1 MNTNEIKIIGIGR
14 AGHRVVEKISFEAIK
29 NTDCIVCDIDAK
41 VLEKSSIQNKMLLG
55 TGIIKYLSIQAQ
67 VEIGMDSILNSEV
80 NSATNLAIDGFT
92 QIDSVF
98 DKESKLAILISHLG
112 GTTEAGVTPV
122 IAQIAKKRGL
132 FVVAIVNMPFNFEG
146 EITKKIAYEA
156 LKKIKEDSDFVL
168 VVNHSK
174 IGKLYGNLSL
184 KSSERKTDEIV
195 IRLAKTVMSMSSE
208 NIDSLDIKLFFKN
221 NEDDKSFVI
230 GIGDGDGETRAK
242 DAIELAL
249 KNTLTERDTF
259 EEVSNV
265 LLQINYGS
273 SEMTID
279 EKREIEN
286 TILNLMKKKCSIT
299 MSVSEDISLEN
310 ALSIMVIAY

>member
-1 MNTNEIKIIGIGR
+1 MNTSEIKIIGIGR

>member
-1 MNTNEIKIIGIGR
+1 MNTNEIKIIGVGK

-29 NTDCIVCDIDAK
+29 NTYCIVCDIDAK
-41 VLEKSSIQNKMLLG
+41 NLIGSVQNKILLG

-98 DKESKLAILISHLG
+98 DKESKLVILISHLG
-112 GTTEAGVTPV
+112 GSTEAGVTPV

-132 FVVAIVNMPFNFEG
+132 IVVAIVNTPFNFEG

-156 LKKIKEDSDFVL
+156 LKKTKEDSDFVL

-273 SEMTID
+273 SEMTVD

-286 TILNLMKKKCSIT
+286 SILNSMKKKCNIT

>member
-29 NTDCIVCDIDAK
+29 NTDCVVCDINAK
-41 VLEKSSIQNKMLLG
+41 NLAIGSVQNKILLG

-92 QIDSVF
+92 QVDTVF
-98 DKESKLAILISHLG
+98 DEESKMAILISHLG

-122 IAQIAKKRGL
+122 VAQVAKKRGL
-132 FVVAIVNMPFNFEG
+132 FVVAIVNTPFNLEG
-146 EITKKIAYEA
+146 EIKKKIAYEA

-168 VVNHSK
+168 VINNSK
-174 IGKLYGNLSL
+174 IGKLYGNLSF
-184 KSSERKTDEIV
+184 KSSERKIDEIV
-195 IRLAKTVMSMSSE
+195 IRLAKTVMLLSYE
-208 NIDSLDIKLFFKN
+208 NIDLLDIKLFFKN

-230 GIGDGDGETRAK
+230 GIGDGDGENRAK

-259 EEVSNV
+259 EEVGNV

-279 EKREIEN
+279 EKQEIEN
-286 TILNLMKKKCSIT
+286 SILNVIKNKTAIT
-299 MSVSEDISLEN
+299 ITISEDISLEN
-310 ALSIMVIAY
+310 ALSVMVIAY